1 MEVLQL
7 REENERLKQ
16 KVSEQADIISD
27 ITEKI
32 RLLEEAI
39 DEYEKN
45 LTSRD
50 HVLQDFEAK

>member
-1 MEVLQL
+1 V
-7 REENERLKQ
+7 
-16 KVSEQADIISD
+16 
-27 ITEKI
+27 KI

-50 HVLQDFEAK
+50 HILQDYQAKEK

>member
-1 MEVLQL
+1 MELLQL